1 MLITE
6 TARKLLP
13 KRFHPVAAAI
23 YWFGLKV
30 YCPICGWWARAFR
43 PLKVDPTFF
52 ERCSRC
58 GSLARHRLIWL
69 YLKNRTNFFSANL
82 RVLHF
87 AAEAC
92 FESRFKKMRNLN
104 YTTADIEGG
113 YDPGKEIMDVMAIP
127 QADNL
132 FDVVICIHV
141 LQHVQDDAKAMREI
155 FRVLK
160 PGGWAIL
167 NSRMD
172 PTLETTAQISKA
184 SLPED
189 QRKAMHANELYRVYG
204 QDLKPRL
211 ESAGF
216 SVNVDR
222 YLASLDQKIVEKC
235 FLRKVGEVYV
245 CKKCE

>member
-1 MLITE
+1 
-6 TARKLLP
+6 
-13 KRFHPVAAAI
+13 
-23 YWFGLKV
+23 
-30 YCPICGWWARAFR
+30 
-43 PLKVDPTFF
+43 
-52 ERCSRC
+52 
-58 GSLARHRLIWL
+58 
-69 YLKNRTNFFSANL
+69 
-82 RVLHF
+82 
-87 AAEAC
+87 
-92 FESRFKKMRNLN
+92 MRNLN

-172 PTLETTAQISKA
+172 STMETTLEMSKV
-184 SLPED
+184 SLSED

-204 QDLKPRL
+204 QDLKLRL

-216 SVNVDR
+216 AVNGDR
-222 YLASLDQKIVEKC
+222 YLASLDEKTIEKC
-235 FLRKVGEVYV
+235 FLRTAGEVYL
-245 CKKCE
+245 CKKCDGR